1 MFTSEPFDFYG
12 GFVRINEHQ
21 KFKFAETKTVKEYQ
35 ALVKAL
41 TEKDESIVSQNHF
54 LYEEISKYERIV
66 LQLRKE
72 VAVAVQA

>member
-1 MFTSEPFDFYG
+1 M
-12 GFVRINEHQ
+12 RINEHQ

-54 LYEEISKYERIV
+54 LYEEVSKYERIV